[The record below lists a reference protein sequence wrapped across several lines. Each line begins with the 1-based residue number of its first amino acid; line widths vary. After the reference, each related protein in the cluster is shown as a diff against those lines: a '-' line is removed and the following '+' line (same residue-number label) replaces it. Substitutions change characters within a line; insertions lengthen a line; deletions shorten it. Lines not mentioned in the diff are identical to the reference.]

1 MGMGVTLEAIDAV
14 RERTGV
20 SYRRAYEALTDAG
33 GDVVQAILALE
44 ADSSPWLS
52 SRGQGLKSGLRR
64 LVAHGNATK
73 VVVRSRSG
81 QTLVEVP
88 ATLAAAGS
96 LIFPLAAVAGV
107 AAALAG
113 HASLAI
119 ER

>member
-1 MGMGVTLEAIDAV
+1 MGITLEAIDAV

-20 SYRRAYEALTDAG
+20 SYRRAYEALTESG
-33 GDVVQAILALE
+33 GDVVKAILALE
-44 ADSSPWLS
+44 AEHGPWLRD
-52 SRGQGLKSGLRR
+52 RGQGLKTGIRR
-64 LVAHGNATK
+64 LVAEGNATK
-73 VVVRSRSG
+73 VVVRARDG
-81 QTLVEVP
+81 HTLVAVP

-113 HASLAI
+113 AASLSI